1 MNNEINQQSVIDF
14 KPNLSHSLQG
24 DGLSHLVE
32 GEIFSLIKK
41 NKSIPT
47 QGSYTGIWRFG
58 SSSDI
63 EFYPF
68 TSGHGNLAFGRSQ
81 RTPILDINDFF
92 NLKNTHILNVKS
104 QSLFEVNINYV
115 NVLTSSNGFASFPST
130 TEIGKSNGNYY
141 FDGQFGQIL
150 LFNTVLSDS
159 LRNLVYSQMQSK
171 YAPPVNLGPDKIG
184 VFCDTILQL
193 NSIYKNVEWSDGTSG
208 STMEITNNG
217 NYWVTVEDYFGNVS
231 SDTISI
237 FFIDEINYPMTPSCP
252 EEEIIWDPQMGD
264 TYLYEWSTGAHTE
277 SILIDETGEYFVQIT
292 DELGCT
298 YTSDTLFVDLF
309 AKNASIGE
317 DAFLC
322 EGNTLKLLSEAE
334 NAASYL
340 WSTGET
346 TPEIILNS
354 SGEYSV
360 IAINENGCEY
370 KDTVQITIIGEAP
383 IVDFDIPSEVYTNLP
398 FEFQE
403 NSTVNGSNVTSWNW
417 DFGNND
423 ILTTANGTY
432 TYFEAGNY
440 TITLEVETE
449 AGCLNSSSQDI
460 SVIAYPAVELVAPLN
475 NYVGEVTD
483 IQLEWNPHELSDQ
496 YVFQVGL
503 DGGFDNVIIEEV
515 SSFQTSYFVS
525 GLLPNAYYW
534 RVRTMDSDWSEA
546 WSFNIVDFVEWPEL
560 EFFLDPDS
568 VDIDGD
574 GKIIQWND
582 LSGNEHHFIQSS
594 YDKRPELINL
604 KEVNNQSVLDFN
616 PVNSNYLIGDD
627 FSHLNEG
634 EIYTLIKKNNE
645 IPLSDYYSGIWK
657 FGSNSE
663 GDFHPYTSG
672 NISNSFGNS
681 SRFALGS
688 SSNYGDITHPHVFN
702 CSSSEDDVF
711 KSYYNSALIFSSS
724 AGQTEFSDVSYLGA
738 SYRTAFYYLDG
749 QLGTTILFNTV
760 LEDSLRDIVYD
771 YYRHKYFPPVNLGRD
786 RVNSFCESTLYLNSK
801 YNTVLWS
808 DGSTADSLIVE
819 EDGTYW
825 VTVEDYLGNISSDTI
840 RVQFLQEEIA
850 YPSDIICLEES
861 IEWDPEMG
869 DNYSYLWSTGATTE
883 SITIEESGNY
893 YVTLTDYLGCSKT
906 FDTVYVDLFLKNASL
921 GTDADLCSGNTL
933 GLVSGA
939 GEATD
944 YTWSTGATSSEIVLE
959 EGGEYSV
966 LVSNQFGCTFADTV
980 VINLLGSAPVL
991 QLDFPEA
998 ACLTYTYPINDES
1011 YSQDS
1016 APLNSWTWVVDGDTL
1031 SSPLTSLQY
1040 DTLGDHEIH
1049 YTIGTTA
1056 GCFSDTT
1063 FTLTV
1068 KPLPIVTMQSQG
1080 VCQGDEIQ
1088 FYAGQLTPTLIDT
1101 WEWNF
1106 GESGS
1111 EAYGAEVEYVFSGNG
1126 NISITLIGTDI
1137 YGCSD
1142 TLVQEQTI
1150 SPKPNAAFYYT
1161 DICAGEVVN
1170 FANQTTI
1177 DYPGQMASRQ
1187 WNFGDGT
1194 TSGQNNP
1201 QKPYASYGE
1210 YPVSLTV
1217 VSADGCSDYAEVLLK
1232 VNALPQVN
1240 YTYQQACARS
1250 STQFTDASFVPNG
1263 SVADVK
1269 WSFNGQP
1276 PLSGFSVANTFNF
1289 PGTVQLKQTVK
1300 SAFGCS
1306 NAKETYISIGPEIY
1320 AELSFSPNAFIVD
1333 QPVVFSSEGS
1343 GETSYAWD
1351 FGNGIVPG
1359 SSDTTLTFTED
1370 QIGEEVTVTL
1380 WVSNAVGC
1388 EDSSSVT
1395 RIVSGREVDLAIA
1408 EVFEYNSA
1416 GYSQLGVRLKN
1427 VGQAPIE
1434 SVELSVH
1441 KSGFGTFKETWSGNL
1456 SPGTE
1461 EIYVFSA
1468 SPAALTS
1475 YSSNFQDY
1483 LCISGRVL
1491 SAYLEEENLENNE
1504 LCLNLTEDKELIVV
1518 AIPNPIGDELRLR
1531 IISETDEVVDVAV
1544 FDAMGRKVAFLGEVV
1559 VGKGGDEVVVPAG
1572 HWAQGVYRVVVGEV
1586 RLVVVK

>member
-1 MNNEINQQSVIDF
+1 MRRFLFITYILFFNSSIKSQIIPTDIAGLVHWYVADSIERDVNGSVEVVYDLSQNED
-14 KPNLSHSLQG
+14 
-24 DGLSHLVE
+24 HLVQTNILNRPQYLDSIYYNRPVIRFNGVNQFVDVLFSE
-32 GEIFSLIKK
+32 LIVQSYTVFAVWSSSGGGNRVFLDNRTNHLLDTKTGNHVRIFS
-41 NKSIPT
+41 
-47 QGSYTGIWRFG
+47 GVEVSYAKPSPFDYIITRAEFNGN
-58 SSSDI
+58 SS
-63 EFYPF
+63 
-68 TSGHGNLAFGRSQ
+68 
-81 RTPILDINDFF
+81 
-92 NLKNTHILNVKS
+92 K
-104 QSLFEVNINYV
+104 LFENNILKAEGSIGNGSLPGLTMGKRTIY
-115 NVLTSSNGFASFPST
+115 NDRFFHGDFSQLLIFEGVLSEEQTNMVYSYLY
-130 TEIGKSNGNYY
+130 NYY
-141 FDGQFGQIL
+141 I
-150 LFNTVLSDS
+150 
-159 LRNLVYSQMQSK
+159 K
-171 YAPPVNLGPDKIG
+171 
-184 VFCDTILQL
+184 
-193 NSIYKNVEWSDGTSG
+193 
-208 STMEITNNG
+208 
-217 NYWVTVEDYFGNVS
+217 
-231 SDTISI
+231 
-237 FFIDEINYPMTPSCP
+237 
-252 EEEIIWDPQMGD
+252 
-264 TYLYEWSTGAHTE
+264 
-277 SILIDETGEYFVQIT
+277 
-292 DELGCT
+292 
-298 YTSDTLFVDLF
+298 FVDLGGQVF
-309 AKNASIGE
+309 QNDI
-317 DAFLC
+317 C
-322 EGNTLKLLSEAE
+322 
-334 NAASYL
+334 
-340 WSTGET
+340 
-346 TPEIILNS
+346 
-354 SGEYSV
+354 
-360 IAINENGCEY
+360 
-370 KDTVQITIIGEAP
+370 DTV
-383 IVDFDIPSEVYTNLP
+383 VLD
-398 FEFQE
+398 
-403 NSTVNGSNVTSWNW
+403 
-417 DFGNND
+417 
-423 ILTTANGTY
+423 
-432 TYFEAGNY
+432 AGNRF
-440 TITLEVETE
+440 E
-449 AGCLNSSSQDI
+449 
-460 SVIAYPAVELVAPLN
+460 
-475 NYVGEVTD
+475 
-483 IQLEWNPHELSDQ
+483 
-496 YVFQVGL
+496 
-503 DGGFDNVIIEEV
+503 
-515 SSFQTSYFVS
+515 SY
-525 GLLPNAYYW
+525 
-534 RVRTMDSDWSEA
+534 
-546 WSFNIVDFVEWPEL
+546 
-560 EFFLDPDS
+560 
-568 VDIDGD
+568 
-574 GKIIQWND
+574 
-582 LSGNEHHFIQSS
+582 
-594 YDKRPELINL
+594 
-604 KEVNNQSVLDFN
+604 
-616 PVNSNYLIGDD
+616 
-627 FSHLNEG
+627 
-634 EIYTLIKKNNE
+634 
-645 IPLSDYYSGIWK
+645 
-657 FGSNSE
+657 
-663 GDFHPYTSG
+663 
-672 NISNSFGNS
+672 
-681 SRFALGS
+681 
-688 SSNYGDITHPHVFN
+688 
-702 CSSSEDDVF
+702 
-711 KSYYNSALIFSSS
+711 
-724 AGQTEFSDVSYLGA
+724 
-738 SYRTAFYYLDG
+738 
-749 QLGTTILFNTV
+749 
-760 LEDSLRDIVYD
+760 
-771 YYRHKYFPPVNLGRD
+771 
-786 RVNSFCESTLYLNSK
+786 
-801 YNTVLWS
+801 LWS
-808 DGSTADSLIVE
+808 DGSTAETLIVSAP
-819 EDGTYW
+819 GFYW
-825 VTVEDYLGNISSDTI
+825 VEVIDAFGHTSRDTVEVVTNFQYPSSNLYCQNDYIVWNPEINSEYNFLWSDGSSADTYIIDSPGSFYVTVTDTNGCTYESDTLYFSEDPYSTSASLGPDI
-840 RVQFLQEEIA
+840 DLCVGNQLGLSTGAEETI
-850 YPSDIICLEES
+850 
-861 IEWDPEMG
+861 
-869 DNYSYLWSTGATTE
+869 SYLWSTGATTPE
-883 SITIEESGNY
+883 IP
-893 YVTLTDYLGCSKT
+893 L
-906 FDTVYVDLFLKNASL
+906 
-921 GTDADLCSGNTL
+921 
-933 GLVSGA
+933 
-939 GEATD
+939 
-944 YTWSTGATSSEIVLE
+944 STS
-959 EGGEYSV
+959 GEYSV
-966 LVSNQFGCTFADTV
+966 IATNINGCEAKDTV
-980 VINLLGSAPVL
+980 QVNIIGSAPAIAYSI
-991 QLDFPEA
+991 PELI
-998 ACLTYTYPINDES
+998 C
-1011 YSQDS
+1011 
-1016 APLNSWTWVVDGDTL
+1016 LNSDAEFLDGSTSTDGSTINTWEWLFLSDTL
-1031 SSPLTSLQY
+1031 TSNNGTWQA
-1040 DTLGDHEIH
+1040 DSVGVFDIH

-1068 KPLPIVTMQSQG
+1068 KPLPIVTLQSQG

-1126 NISITLIGTDI
+1126 NIPITLIGTDI

-1161 DICAGEVVN
+1161 DICAGEVVH

-1306 NAKETYISIGPEIY
+1306 NAKETYIPIGPEIY
-1320 AELSFSPNAFIVD
+1320 AALSFSPNAFVID
-1333 QPVVFSSEGS
+1333 QPVIFSSEGS

-1359 SSDTTLTFTED
+1359 SSDTTFIFTED

-1504 LCLNLTEDKELIVV
+1504 LCLNLTEDKEMIVV